1 MDDWEDISMSLSY
14 SMSYKYSDQDE
25 SPTADSTS
33 PTIKTEP
40 TSAPVSVP
48 EGPTSAPASA
58 PVEAPTPETE
68 PETEAETE
76 QTDPPLPTCF
86 DMEPQTLENRMFVE
100 TRRSSLDFPLLE
112 NILSDLMRDRLP
124 MCEDVT
130 ARRKLQELDEI
141 FSVNEEESDF
151 GYMRG
156 LQQDEVDRTSSEYYI
171 GNVDLV
177 PDEEE
182 CKLRHCAE
190 SCRAFWKCRF
200 WAGLTFDLLVKKT
213 FAPTV
218 TCDPS
223 QDGLNCFVAELT
235 LRLFGNVTES
245 EIERILQIA
254 RELLSVAGM
263 EEEEKTDSLIDVD
276 GDNTATDAPPKEN
289 SSQESEAEGLTPL
302 AKGLIGAI
310 GGCVAVALLV
320 FLLKQRSISNDTE
333 KGLDDEDFDE
343 YNPPKPDENE
353 TMI

>member
-1 MDDWEDISMSLSY
+1 
-14 SMSYKYSDQDE
+14 
-25 SPTADSTS
+25 
-33 PTIKTEP
+33 
-40 TSAPVSVP
+40 
-48 EGPTSAPASA
+48 
-58 PVEAPTPETE
+58 
-68 PETEAETE
+68 
-76 QTDPPLPTCF
+76 
-86 DMEPQTLENRMFVE
+86 
-100 TRRSSLDFPLLE
+100 
-112 NILSDLMRDRLP
+112 
-124 MCEDVT
+124 
-130 ARRKLQELDEI
+130 
-141 FSVNEEESDF
+141 
-151 GYMRG
+151 
-156 LQQDEVDRTSSEYYI
+156 
-171 GNVDLV
+171 
-177 PDEEE
+177 
-182 CKLRHCAE
+182 
-190 SCRAFWKCRF
+190 
-200 WAGLTFDLLVKKT
+200 
-213 FAPTV
+213 V